1 MISIKDFTTEKL
13 KERIAYIESEGETM
27 TGAEWD
33 REWKCEYE
41 VAVRELKKRRIS

>member
-1 MISIKDFTTEKL
+1 MISIKDFTTEEL

-27 TGAEWD
+27 TGAEW
-33 REWKCEYE
+33 KCEYE